1 MIHWTVLNVNE
12 KSIRNLDE
20 KPAQL
25 FIGKTI
31 EKTGSD
37 TLITLSASEPVIC
50 CYRFFRLPL
59 PRLLPGDF
67 SIYPGVD
74 FNDKPS
80 LIRYNTNQSIFAHY
94 GMRGRFSMEANVIN
108 ELQNGLRRI
117 NWRVLSGCRRIL
129 HWSTRFV
136 NKCELEKFMT
146 EYGGGRRCPTYC
158 TTGR

>member
-1 MIHWTVLNVNE
+1 MSNFN
-12 KSIRNLDE
+12 E

-25 FIGKTI
+25 FIGKTIEKTI

-37 TLITLSASEPVIC
+37 TLITLSASGPVIC

-59 PRLLPGDF
+59 PRLLPGAF

-74 FNDKPS
+74 FNDTPS
-80 LIRYNTNQSIFAHY
+80 FIRYNTNQSIFAHY

-117 NWRVLSGCRRIL
+117 NWRVLPGCRQIL
-129 HWSTRFV
+129 H
-136 NKCELEKFMT
+136 
-146 EYGGGRRCPTYC
+146 
-158 TTGR
+158 

>member
-1 MIHWTVLNVNE
+1 MSNFN
-12 KSIRNLDE
+12 E

-37 TLITLSASEPVIC
+37 TLITLSASETVIC
-50 CYRFFRLPL
+50 CYHFFRLPL
-59 PRLLPGDF
+59 PRLRPGAF

-74 FNDKPS
+74 FNDTPS
-80 LIRYNTNQSIFAHY
+80 FIRYNTNQSIFAHY

-117 NWRVLSGCRRIL
+117 NWRVLPGCRQIL
-129 HWSTRFV
+129 H
-136 NKCELEKFMT
+136 
-146 EYGGGRRCPTYC
+146 
-158 TTGR
+158 